1 MEASTETNNKFG
13 EEEQVVTP
21 WEVAGNG
28 GKIDY
33 DKLIDRFGCQRI
45 DQSLVQR
52 VEKLTSQPA
61 HVFLRRNVFFAHRY
75 HFLSLYV
82 YVTTPLIE
90 NRYLTCFSYIELC
103 DFMKLLFVCAVCY
116 VGFCAS

>member
-1 MEASTETNNKFG
+1 MEPSETTN
-13 EEEQVVTP
+13 EQQEEQVVTP
-21 WEVAGNG
+21 WEVAANDG

-52 VEKLTSQPA
+52 VERLTSQPA

-75 HFLSLYV
+75 HF
-82 YVTTPLIE
+82 
-90 NRYLTCFSYIELC
+90 FSV
-103 DFMKLLFVCAVCY
+103 LFVE
-116 VGFCAS
+116 

>member
-1 MEASTETNNKFG
+1 MEPSETTN
-13 EEEQVVTP
+13 EQQEEQVVTP
-21 WEVAGNG
+21 WEVSSG

-52 VEKLTSQPA
+52 VERLTSQPA

-75 HFLSLYV
+75 HFFFLCFFAFSLLNESV
-82 YVTTPLIE
+82 
-90 NRYLTCFSYIELC
+90 CSFS
-103 DFMKLLFVCAVCY
+103 
-116 VGFCAS
+116 

>member
-1 MEASTETNNKFG
+1 MEASTETNKSG
-13 EEEQVVTP
+13 EEEQLVTP

-75 HFLSLYV
+75 HLLSLRITYISDRKRV
-82 YVTTPLIE
+82 Q
-90 NRYLTCFSYIELC
+90 YLTCVS
-103 DFMKLLFVCAVCY
+103 VT
-116 VGFCAS
+116 